1 MAAVALLAVED
12 GCADTTSAAFAAGAA
27 DRSAW
32 GWEVRSWGLTVGGW
46 GLGAGSWGF
55 GLPAAD
61 ELRGGEEGMSL
72 WSGSLLLPSA
82 AGSML
87 K

>member
-1 MAAVALLAVED
+1 MGVD
-12 GCADTTSAAFAAGAA
+12 
-27 DRSAW
+27 
-32 GWEVRSWGLTVGGW
+32 GW
-46 GLGAGSWGF
+46 GLGAGGWEF
-55 GLPAAD
+55 GVWRLPAAD

-87 K
+87 SRRGC